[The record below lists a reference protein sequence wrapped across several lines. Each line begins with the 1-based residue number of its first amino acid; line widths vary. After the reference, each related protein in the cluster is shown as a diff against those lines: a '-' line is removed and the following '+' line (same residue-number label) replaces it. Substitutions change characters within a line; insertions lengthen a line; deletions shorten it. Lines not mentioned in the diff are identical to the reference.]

1 MEPEGYGAPIPLYM
15 LVPAPDSFL
24 APSDG
29 FSAFSIPSKCH
40 MKSGEGGI

>member
-24 APSDG
+24 TPSDG
-29 FSAFSIPSKCH
+29 FAACSIPSKCH
-40 MKSGEGGI
+40 TQSGEGGI